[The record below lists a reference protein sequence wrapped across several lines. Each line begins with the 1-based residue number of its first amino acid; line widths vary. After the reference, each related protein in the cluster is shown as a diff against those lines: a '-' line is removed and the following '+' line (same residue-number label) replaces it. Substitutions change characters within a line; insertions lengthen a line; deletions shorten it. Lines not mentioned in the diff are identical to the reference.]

1 MVMCSGLQL
10 SIEQSWDCQAHA
22 QSLLHAYLGGDGHH
36 HCCRCN
42 LGWFEMHRERC
53 QQSTAV
59 ATRYASSHV
68 MTLACWGSYAL
79 LTWALCFAALYSCN
93 FLLSKITAAILGLL
107 CHCCGSVAAMR
118 YMYYTSIVQPLI
130 CCACQCLAAVLPAT
144 YGACCSLFTDVFW
157 RQMLYCKQD
166 HSASTGIPTGVASI
180 HRLGGRGS
188 EKGVL
193 LVARKPC

>member
-1 MVMCSGLQL
+1 
-10 SIEQSWDCQAHA
+10 
-22 QSLLHAYLGGDGHH
+22 
-36 HCCRCN
+36 
-42 LGWFEMHRERC
+42 MHRERC

-79 LTWALCFAALYSCN
+79 LTWALCFAALYSCI
-93 FLLSKITAAILGLL
+93 FLLSRITAAILGFL

-118 YMYYTSIVQPLI
+118 YMYYTSVVQPLI

-180 HRLGGRGS
+180 HRLTQHAWVA
-188 EKGVL
+188 EA
-193 LVARKPC
+193 ARKAYYWWRESLANCFDQLLSALLLQ

>member
-1 MVMCSGLQL
+1 MPAEHSSCHKV
-10 SIEQSWDCQAHA
+10 
-22 QSLLHAYLGGDGHH
+22 
-36 HCCRCN
+36 
-42 LGWFEMHRERC
+42 C
-53 QQSTAV
+53 QQSCHDT
-59 ATRYASSHV
+59 
-68 MTLACWGSYAL
+68 
-79 LTWALCFAALYSCN
+79 
-93 FLLSKITAAILGLL
+93 GLL
-107 CHCCGSVAAMR
+107 GQLCVADMGSVLCSTLFLYFFAQQNNSRYSWVAVPLLWEPCAAMR

-144 YGACCSLFTDVFW
+144 YGACCSLFTDVFL